1 VSKKYLRINLIFIFF
16 LNIKMMSDIRPMDI
30 VGVIVVL
37 IIIVACIY
45 LFVIKKG
52 RSEDEEEDYATPTTT
67 PPRPT
72 NLPSNFVYNA
82 NTKVWGP
89 PPSTGPPKGQ
99 RS

>member
-1 VSKKYLRINLIFIFF
+1 
-16 LNIKMMSDIRPMDI
+16 MSDSAMDPANRN
-30 VGVIVVL
+30 L
-37 IIIVACIY
+37 MIIAFIAVCAIIGLCTY
-45 LFVIKKG
+45 FFIKK